1 MEDIETVL
9 MQIISYSGDCK
20 SSCFE
25 AMDCFQKGDHEQAN
39 KLLDQGYASLL
50 KAKEIHAKLLAES
63 AGSNEI
69 PATLF
74 MVHAEDQ
81 MMSSETIL
89 TLARKTLEIIESQV
103 LKKMED

>member
-1 MEDIETVL
+1 MEDIETLL

-20 SSCFE
+20 SSCIE
-25 AMDCFQKGDHEQAN
+25 ALDLFKEEDYSQAN
-39 KLLDQGYASLL
+39 SKLESAYNSLL
-50 KAKEIHAKLLAES
+50 KAKKIHAKLLAES
-63 AGSNEI
+63 VGSNEI